1 MDLRNRR
8 TERYASY
15 TLSFRWGD
23 RFDAAPLASIFASAR
38 LSQTAKTVGRS
49 ISRSAQVRRGSITHI
64 ACGLR
69 PPCYINSK
77 GVGRVAFTT
86 QDSAHSGGFGG
97 WHGAQITPAPTA
109 RPADALEFHAG
120 PAGGDATRHLCAA
133 AHLDRSYRN
142 AAIAEL
148 VENEYRVPAAS
159 PGVDLARVLD
169 ECLTVRRDAA
179 IAGVAVILIVLLGF
193 LIAPQELLIA
203 LVVGVFIGVLLWLAA
218 RGAALLA
225 AKSAENRSASRAV
238 VAGVLGVIVLGIG
251 LAVLGSVFKLI
262 GSQSPFQ
269 SSPSFG
275 NSFDG
280 YYPTP
285 SSGSGSASTGH
296 TLVVIFGSLFF
307 LLALTSVGT
316 YMRYRQM
323 QRFAALHQN
332 RAEAESGA
340 AFPSCASVFDRL
352 RNRPAEAETLYSDFS
367 PFTGAGVRFEDEG
380 WSFPIEL
387 RANHELRSRGAA
399 PRPLDVPAIHRA
411 MAAGLAGLGAG
422 ELYPGDMLHRLE
434 VRDRA
439 FRSAV
444 RRDPPEE
451 WYGRLSVQD
460 EDGGALTLDRQWAN
474 LLDLGSHERI
484 RHYLEVR
491 TRLWQDQ
498 LITTVFVR
506 AYVQGG
512 LLQVEG
518 LAFVLPPIAER
529 YRVVD
534 EALPPQPWP
543 DALGVLRQAL
553 MYFGRDVLTSV
564 VEPWG
569 VLRSAQRRR
578 SRQKWYSRMRASNRP
593 VDYAPK
599 LSLRQ
604 LGEERRY
611 QQLFQEMDVKR
622 FFTAVRERAFS
633 AVVRE
638 LDRAGYDTSEFERV
652 SQIINNNLN
661 LGGGVQNVNSSVRGN
676 QVGGHNTNVSQKV
689 HT

>member
-1 MDLRNRR
+1 MAFA
-8 TERYASY
+8 TE
-15 TLSFRWGD
+15 G
-23 RFDAAPLASIFASAR
+23 
-38 LSQTAKTVGRS
+38 
-49 ISRSAQVRRGSITHI
+49 
-64 ACGLR
+64 
-69 PPCYINSK
+69 
-77 GVGRVAFTT
+77 
-86 QDSAHSGGFGG
+86 SAHVDGGGFGAR
-97 WHGAQITPAPTA
+97 HAVEVAPVSAA

-133 AHLDRSYRN
+133 AHLDRSFRN
-142 AAIAEL
+142 AAIGEL
-148 VENEYRVPAAS
+148 MENEYRVPAAS

-179 IAGVAVILIVLLGF
+179 IAGGAIILIVVLGL
-193 LIAPQELLIA
+193 LIAPSELLIA
-203 LVVGVFIGVLLWLAA
+203 LGVGVFVGVLLWLAS
-218 RGAALLA
+218 RGAAVLA
-225 AKSAENRSASRAV
+225 AQSSKSAEERGASRAV
-238 VAGVLGVIVLGIG
+238 IAGVFGVGLLGVGFIVLKYVWSWISG
-251 LAVLGSVFKLI
+251 LFSSQPSYGGS
-262 GSQSPFQ
+262 G
-269 SSPSFG
+269 FG
-275 NSFDG
+275 G

-285 SSGSGSASTGH
+285 AYEPGSGSSSGH
-296 TLVVIFGSLFF
+296 LLAVIFGSLFF
-307 LLALTSVGT
+307 LLALTGVGT

-323 QRFAALHQN
+323 RRFAALHQN

-340 AFPSCASVFDRL
+340 MFPGCASVFDRL
-352 RNRPAEAETLYSDFS
+352 RNRPAEAETLYADFS
-367 PFTGAGVRFEDEG
+367 PFVGAGVRFEDEG

-387 RANHELRSRGAA
+387 RPNHELRGRGAA
-399 PRPLDVPAIHRA
+399 PRPLEVPAIHRA
-411 MAAGLAGLGAG
+411 MAEGLAGLGAG

-434 VRDRA
+434 VRDRV
-439 FRSAV
+439 FRNAV
-444 RRDPPEE
+444 RRDPPDE
-451 WYGRLSVQD
+451 WYGRLSVRDQD
-460 EDGGALTLDRQWAN
+460 SGVQTLDRQWAN
-474 LLDLGSHERI
+474 LLDLGSHERL

-529 YRVVD
+529 YRIVD
-534 EALPPQPWP
+534 AALPPQPWP
-543 DALGVLRQAL
+543 EGVAAVRYAL

-569 VLRSAQRRR
+569 LLRSIQRRR
-578 SRQKWYSRMRASNRP
+578 SRQKWYRRMREGNRP
-593 VDYAPK
+593 VDYAPR

-633 AVVRE
+633 AVLRE

-652 SQIINNNLN
+652 SQIVNNNLN
-661 LGGGVQNVNSSVRGN
+661 LGGGVQNVNSQVRGN
-676 QVGGHNTNVSQKV
+676 QAGGHNINVNQKV

>member
-1 MDLRNRR
+1 M
-8 TERYASY
+8 A
-15 TLSFRWGD
+15 
-23 RFDAAPLASIFASAR
+23 FAT
-38 LSQTAKTVGRS
+38 Q
-49 ISRSAQVRRGSITHI
+49 GST
-64 ACGLR
+64 
-69 PPCYINSK
+69 
-77 GVGRVAFTT
+77 
-86 QDSAHSGGFGG
+86 HSGGFEAR
-97 WHGAQITPAPTA
+97 HGAQIAPTPAP
-109 RPADALEFHAG
+109 RPVDALEFHAG
-120 PAGGDATRHLCAA
+120 PPGGDATRHLCAA

-142 AAIAEL
+142 AAIGEL

-159 PGVDLARVLD
+159 PGIDLARVLD

-179 IAGVAVILIVLLGF
+179 IAGGAIILIVVLGF
-193 LIAPQELLIA
+193 LIAPLELLIA

-225 AKSAENRSASRAV
+225 AKSGDRGGASRAA
-238 VAGVLGVIVLGIG
+238 VAGVLGIIVLGVG
-251 LAVLGSVFKLI
+251 FAVLNHVFGLI
-262 GSQSPFQ
+262 SGGFSSQSP
-269 SSPSFG
+269 SFSG
-275 NSFDG
+275 SFNS
-280 YYPTP
+280 YYPAT
-285 SSGSGSASTGH
+285 SSEPGSGSTGH
-296 TLVVIFGSLFF
+296 TIAVIFGSLFF
-307 LLALTSVGT
+307 LLSLTAVGA

-323 QRFAALHQN
+323 QRFAALHQT

-340 AFPSCASVFDRL
+340 QFPGCASVFDRL
-352 RNRPAEAETLYSDFS
+352 RSRPAEAETLYSDFS

-387 RANHELRSRGAA
+387 RPNHELRSRAAA

-411 MAAGLAGLGAG
+411 MAAGLTGLSAG

-460 EDGGALTLDRQWAN
+460 EDSGAQTLDRQWAD

-529 YRVVD
+529 YRAVD

-543 DALGVLRQAL
+543 DALGALRLAL

-569 VLRSAQRRR
+569 LLRSAQRRH

-633 AVVRE
+633 AVLRE

-676 QVGGHNTNVSQKV
+676 QAGGHNTNVTQTVK
-689 HT
+689 T